1 MSTTGYSSGGQA
13 SAPAGDGAT
22 TPSANLERLRA
33 DFTSYLSL
41 KTAEID
47 EQKEARRYYHG
58 SQWSWKAVEEFRKR
72 KQPIVTYNREAKKIN
87 AIVGLLE
94 RQRQDPRAYPRT
106 PMDEDAADI
115 ATASIRYV
123 LDEQRWKEKSPVVA
137 LTGGVD
143 AIGGMELVIE
153 QGDVGDPEIGLEV
166 VDPSTFFYDPRSLKA
181 DFSDA
186 RFMGVSKWADIDS
199 VISLAPAKKDEI
211 RAAADQGSDMTSNP
225 DSEIKWISGDAYNRK
240 VRLIDHWY
248 MVGDEWMW
256 CLYTGDVELASGPSY
271 LADEKNKST
280 CKYIMYSANVDQD
293 GDRYGFHRG
302 MKSPQDEVNQR
313 RSKGLHILNT
323 RRIIVSKGQVDDV
336 EKFRR
341 EMAKPDGVGE
351 INPGFDKPI
360 TEDAA
365 KAQEMQG
372 QLDFLQDAKNE
383 IDNFGFNPSLVGT
396 GVSDLSGRAIQ
407 LQQQAGIAELG
418 PYLLGYKGWKLRLY
432 RAVWSAIRQHWTA
445 QRWIRVTDDPR
456 SIEMVAINQPM
467 RDQYGMPQIDPRTGQ
482 PAMRNSL
489 AALDVDIII
498 DEGPDEINIQA
509 DAYDTLTVMA
519 SKGVQ
524 VPPEV
529 LIELSPLPGSLKQK
543 VQGLIE
549 HNQQRQAMLAMPAM
563 QSKLAESKA
572 KTTKTMAD
580 AQYSLAKA
588 ANEGQG
594 QMGADPAQIAF
605 DKWKTIFD
613 GFIDVLIAQINSGQA
628 MNEASITA
636 KIDAFLGIS
645 GLQNDQIMQ
654 MREHAHQQVMQAMQP
669 PAVAAE

>member
-13 SAPAGDGAT
+13 TAPAGDGAT

-58 SQWSWKAVEEFRKR
+58 SQWSWKAIEEFRKR

-432 RAVWSAIRQHWTA
+432 RAVWSAIRKHWTA

-467 RDQYGMPQIDPRTGQ
+467 RDQYGMPRIDPRTGQ

-498 DEGPDEINIQA
+498 DEGPDEINTQA
-509 DAYDTLTVMA
+509 DAYDTLTLLA
-519 SKGVQ
+519 QKGVE
-524 VPPEV
+524 VPPEL
-529 LIELSPLPGSLKQK
+529 LIELSPLPGAIKQK
-543 VQGLIE
+543 AIGIIEQAQQQKMQAAAPMMQLEVQG
-549 HNQQRQAMLAMPAM
+549 RQA
-563 QSKLAESKA
+563 QNV
-572 KTTKTMAD
+572 KTMAEARRAM
-580 AQYSLAKA
+580 AQA

-594 QMGADPAQIAF
+594 NNGTTPLEASLEWRKALLSALTQLEVARISAKSDTDSAMLDAKIEALLGLSGLANDQMMQLRDHAQ
-605 DKWKTIFD
+605 
-613 GFIDVLIAQINSGQA
+613 QQA
-628 MNEASITA
+628 MVQ
-636 KIDAFLGIS
+636 L
-645 GLQNDQIMQ
+645 
-654 MREHAHQQVMQAMQP
+654 QP